1 MDTHSSAHK
10 PDPDGVG
17 RRIREAREAHGW
29 SISQLALRCETSRQ
43 SVEAYEGG
51 RTLPGSVMLSRLS
64 LVLGITTDSIL
75 GVDRL
80 RGEAAS

>member
-80 RGEAAS
+80 RGES